1 MDYRDKYSGDRR
13 FWNLMGKAYI
23 KQIAYYVPENV
34 EENPKNRL
42 TKKTG
47 ILSRYICLD
56 DEIASDLAIKA
67 CEKLFAKGVDKTK
80 VEYLLYCT
88 QSPDYFLPTTAC
100 VLQDRL
106 GLPETCGALDYNL
119 GCSGYIYGLSLA
131 KGLIES
137 GQVKNVLLV
146 TSETY
151 SKYIN
156 EEDNT
161 VKPLFGDGASAT
173 FIEGVNTDKEGISG
187 FVFGTRGSGYDK
199 LIVPV
204 GGMKHRF
211 GTLVEQY
218 EDDFGSKRTNM
229 DLNMDGAA
237 ITGFAMDVVPK
248 TVEQVLQKIGL
259 QKHEIDYCVFHQA
272 NKFMLD
278 YLQQSCGLM
287 DVPYWNDVSNY
298 GNTVSSSIPIALCD
312 LLITNQLHSLNKVLL
327 CGFGVGLSWGGCV
340 VDLGRKS

>member
-1 MDYRDKYSGDRR
+1 MS
-13 FWNLMGKAYI
+13 KAYI
-23 KQIAYYVPENV
+23 KQIAYYVPDKV

-47 ILSRYICLD
+47 ILSRHICTEN
-56 DEIASDLAIKA
+56 EIASDLAIKA
-67 CEKLFAKGVDKTK
+67 CEKLFANGVDKSK

-100 VLQDRL
+100 MLQDKL
-106 GLPETCGALDYNL
+106 GLPETCGAMDYNL

-156 EEDNT
+156 EQDST

-173 FIEGVNTDKEGISG
+173 FIEAVDTDKQGIDG
-187 FVFGTRGSGYDK
+187 FVFGTRGNEYDK

-204 GGMKHRF
+204 GGMRNRYGSVHVQKF
-211 GTLVEQY
+211 
-218 EDDFGSKRTNM
+218 EDDFGAKRTNY
-229 DLNMDGAA
+229 DLYMDGGA
-237 ITGFAMDVVPK
+237 ITEFAMDVVPAC
-248 TVEQVLQKIGL
+248 VEKVLKKVGL
-259 QKHEIDYCVFHQA
+259 QKNEIDYYVFHQA

-278 YLQQSCGLM
+278 YLRESCKLM
-287 DVPYWNDVSNY
+287 DLPYWNNSTNY

-312 LLITNQLHSLNKVLL
+312 LLITNQAYSLNQVML

-340 VDLGRKS
+340 VNLSKVDVYG

>member
-1 MDYRDKYSGDRR
+1 MC
-13 FWNLMGKAYI
+13 KAHI
-23 KQIAYYVPENV
+23 RQIAYYVPENV
-34 EENPKNRL
+34 EENPQNRL

-47 ILSRYICLD
+47 ILSRHICTD
-56 DEIASDLAIKA
+56 DEIASDLATQA
-67 CEKLFAKGVDKTK
+67 CEKLFAKGVDRKK

-100 VLQDRL
+100 VLQDKL
-106 GLPETCGALDYNL
+106 GLLETCGALDYNL
-119 GCSGYIYGLSLA
+119 GCSGYIYGLGLA

-156 EEDNT
+156 QEDNT

-173 FIEGVNTDKEGISG
+173 FIEGVDTDMDGMTG
-187 FVFGTRGSGYDK
+187 FVFGTRGSGYGK

-204 GGMKHRF
+204 GGMKNRF
-211 GTLVEQY
+211 GTLVEHY
-218 EDDFGSKRTNM
+218 EDAFGSKRTNM

-237 ITGFAMDVVPK
+237 ITEFAMDVVPQ
-248 TVEQVLQKIGL
+248 TVDAILRKAGL
-259 QKHEIDYCVFHQA
+259 YRKGLDYCVFHQA

-278 YLQQSCGLM
+278 YLQQSCDLM
-287 DVPYWNDVSNY
+287 NVPYWNDVSQY

-340 VDLGRKS
+340 VDLSKVTM